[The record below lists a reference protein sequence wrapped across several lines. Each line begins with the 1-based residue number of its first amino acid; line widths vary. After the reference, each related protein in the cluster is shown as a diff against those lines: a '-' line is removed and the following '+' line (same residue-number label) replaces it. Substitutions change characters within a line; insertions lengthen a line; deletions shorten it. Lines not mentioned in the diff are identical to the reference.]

1 MSIIL
6 YTYQT
11 QLRNGT
17 VIKRPSTSVK
27 SPYMADVKID
37 NDIDIDINNNN
48 DNDNDDKLY
57 LAHTPSL
64 GCNGYVDKDKQIL
77 LLPKKGTNT
86 KSSFSV
92 EFAFDELSNTYVGTN
107 PYISNQIV
115 YEMIENSK
123 IPYFNDKIFTHMKR
137 EKTVLNSRFDI
148 YLEDDQDNKYF
159 VEVKTAPVKDYECN
173 SAIFPKGYRKKKSD
187 PFSPRAIKHVE
198 ELTKLSEESDKNKC
212 VLIFMIPRDDIDY
225 FSPCYED
232 PLYCQK
238 ISDAVKSGVKIIA
251 ISTRYSS
258 ELNSIV
264 LDRFLQVKLKLFYKV
279 NNKINN

>member
-1 MSIIL
+1 M
-6 YTYQT
+6 
-11 QLRNGT
+11 
-17 VIKRPSTSVK
+17 
-27 SPYMADVKID
+27 
-37 NDIDIDINNNN
+37 
-48 DNDNDDKLY
+48 
-57 LAHTPSL
+57 
-64 GCNGYVDKDKQIL
+64 GCNGYVDKDKHIL

-86 KSSFSV
+86 KSSYSV
-92 EFAFDELSNTYVGTN
+92 EFALDNLSNTYVGTN

-123 IPYFNDKIFTHMKR
+123 IPYFNDKTFTHMKR

-198 ELTKLSEESDKNKC
+198 ELTKLSKESEKNKC

-251 ISTRYSS
+251 ISTKYSS

-264 LDRFLQVKLKLFYKV
+264 LDRFLQLKLKLFYKV